1 MEVLESED
9 RLLKSVE
16 GVVSEDVEEM
26 DEDNLLREKEFEKE
40 EEEVIEVKGQE
51 VVEEKFGESLQ
62 DGDVNEELFFKDL
75 IDIVFIYE
83 VVIEVGEGSSDI
95 FEVIKIENVDNSVDF
110 DVIEIVVEF
119 KIFVEVFVE
128 NEEVFEV
135 E

>member
-1 MEVLESED
+1 M
-9 RLLKSVE
+9 
-16 GVVSEDVEEM
+16 
-26 DEDNLLREKEFEKE
+26 
-40 EEEVIEVKGQE
+40 
-51 VVEEKFGESLQ
+51 
-62 DGDVNEELFFKDL
+62 NEELFFKDL

-83 VVIEVGEGSSDI
+83 VVIEGEGSSDI

-128 NEEVFEV
+128 NEEVLEV

>member
-1 MEVLESED
+1 M
-9 RLLKSVE
+9 
-16 GVVSEDVEEM
+16 
-26 DEDNLLREKEFEKE
+26 
-40 EEEVIEVKGQE
+40 
-51 VVEEKFGESLQ
+51 
-62 DGDVNEELFFKDL
+62 NEELFFKDL

-119 KIFVEVFVE
+119 NIFVEVFVE

>member
-1 MEVLESED
+1 M
-9 RLLKSVE
+9 
-16 GVVSEDVEEM
+16 
-26 DEDNLLREKEFEKE
+26 
-40 EEEVIEVKGQE
+40 
-51 VVEEKFGESLQ
+51 
-62 DGDVNEELFFKDL
+62 NEELFFKDL

-95 FEVIKIENVDNSVDF
+95 FEVIKIENVNNSVDF

>member
-1 MEVLESED
+1 M
-9 RLLKSVE
+9 
-16 GVVSEDVEEM
+16 
-26 DEDNLLREKEFEKE
+26 
-40 EEEVIEVKGQE
+40 
-51 VVEEKFGESLQ
+51 
-62 DGDVNEELFFKDL
+62 NEELFFKDL

>member
-1 MEVLESED
+1 M
-9 RLLKSVE
+9 
-16 GVVSEDVEEM
+16 
-26 DEDNLLREKEFEKE
+26 
-40 EEEVIEVKGQE
+40 
-51 VVEEKFGESLQ
+51 
-62 DGDVNEELFFKDL
+62 NEELFFKDL

-128 NEEVFEV
+128 NEEVLEV

>member
-1 MEVLESED
+1 M
-9 RLLKSVE
+9 
-16 GVVSEDVEEM
+16 
-26 DEDNLLREKEFEKE
+26 
-40 EEEVIEVKGQE
+40 
-51 VVEEKFGESLQ
+51 
-62 DGDVNEELFFKDL
+62 NEELFFKDL

-95 FEVIKIENVDNSVDF
+95 FEVIKIENVDNLVDF

-128 NEEVFEV
+128 NEEVFDV

>member
-1 MEVLESED
+1 M
-9 RLLKSVE
+9 
-16 GVVSEDVEEM
+16 
-26 DEDNLLREKEFEKE
+26 
-40 EEEVIEVKGQE
+40 
-51 VVEEKFGESLQ
+51 
-62 DGDVNEELFFKDL
+62 NEELFFKDL
-75 IDIVFIYE
+75 IDIVFIYK

>member
-1 MEVLESED
+1 M
-9 RLLKSVE
+9 
-16 GVVSEDVEEM
+16 
-26 DEDNLLREKEFEKE
+26 
-40 EEEVIEVKGQE
+40 
-51 VVEEKFGESLQ
+51 
-62 DGDVNEELFFKDL
+62 NEELFFKDL

-95 FEVIKIENVDNSVDF
+95 FEVIKIENVDNLVDF

>member
-1 MEVLESED
+1 M
-9 RLLKSVE
+9 
-16 GVVSEDVEEM
+16 
-26 DEDNLLREKEFEKE
+26 
-40 EEEVIEVKGQE
+40 
-51 VVEEKFGESLQ
+51 
-62 DGDVNEELFFKDL
+62 NEELFFKDL

-128 NEEVFEV
+128 NEEVFDV

>member
-1 MEVLESED
+1 M
-9 RLLKSVE
+9 
-16 GVVSEDVEEM
+16 
-26 DEDNLLREKEFEKE
+26 
-40 EEEVIEVKGQE
+40 
-51 VVEEKFGESLQ
+51 
-62 DGDVNEELFFKDL
+62 NEELFFKDL

-128 NEEVFEV
+128 NEEVFE
-135 E
+135 EE

>member
-1 MEVLESED
+1 M
-9 RLLKSVE
+9 
-16 GVVSEDVEEM
+16 
-26 DEDNLLREKEFEKE
+26 
-40 EEEVIEVKGQE
+40 
-51 VVEEKFGESLQ
+51 
-62 DGDVNEELFFKDL
+62 NEELFFKDL

-128 NEEVFEV
+128 NE
-135 E
+135 

>member
-1 MEVLESED
+1 M
-9 RLLKSVE
+9 
-16 GVVSEDVEEM
+16 
-26 DEDNLLREKEFEKE
+26 
-40 EEEVIEVKGQE
+40 
-51 VVEEKFGESLQ
+51 
-62 DGDVNEELFFKDL
+62 NEELFFKDL

-95 FEVIKIENVDNSVDF
+95 FEVIKIENVDNFVDF

-128 NEEVFEV
+128 NEEVLEV

>member
-1 MEVLESED
+1 M
-9 RLLKSVE
+9 
-16 GVVSEDVEEM
+16 
-26 DEDNLLREKEFEKE
+26 
-40 EEEVIEVKGQE
+40 
-51 VVEEKFGESLQ
+51 
-62 DGDVNEELFFKDL
+62 NEELFFKDL

-119 KIFVEVFVE
+119 KIFVEVF
-128 NEEVFEV
+128 EEVFDV

>member
-1 MEVLESED
+1 MNED
-9 RLLKSVE
+9 
-16 GVVSEDVEEM
+16 
-26 DEDNLLREKEFEKE
+26 
-40 EEEVIEVKGQE
+40 
-51 VVEEKFGESLQ
+51 
-62 DGDVNEELFFKDL
+62 LFFKDL

>member
-1 MEVLESED
+1 M
-9 RLLKSVE
+9 
-16 GVVSEDVEEM
+16 
-26 DEDNLLREKEFEKE
+26 
-40 EEEVIEVKGQE
+40 
-51 VVEEKFGESLQ
+51 
-62 DGDVNEELFFKDL
+62 NEELFFKDL

-119 KIFVEVFVE
+119 KIFVKVFVE
-128 NEEVFEV
+128 NEEVFDV

>member
-1 MEVLESED
+1 M
-9 RLLKSVE
+9 
-16 GVVSEDVEEM
+16 
-26 DEDNLLREKEFEKE
+26 
-40 EEEVIEVKGQE
+40 
-51 VVEEKFGESLQ
+51 
-62 DGDVNEELFFKDL
+62 NEELFFKDL

-110 DVIEIVVEF
+110 DVIEIVIEF

-128 NEEVFEV
+128 NEEVFDV

>member
-1 MEVLESED
+1 MN
-9 RLLKSVE
+9 K
-16 GVVSEDVEEM
+16 
-26 DEDNLLREKEFEKE
+26 
-40 EEEVIEVKGQE
+40 
-51 VVEEKFGESLQ
+51 
-62 DGDVNEELFFKDL
+62 ELFFKDL

-119 KIFVEVFVE
+119 KILVEVFVE
-128 NEEVFEV
+128 NEEVFDV

>member
-1 MEVLESED
+1 M
-9 RLLKSVE
+9 
-16 GVVSEDVEEM
+16 
-26 DEDNLLREKEFEKE
+26 
-40 EEEVIEVKGQE
+40 
-51 VVEEKFGESLQ
+51 
-62 DGDVNEELFFKDL
+62 NEELFFKDL

-95 FEVIKIENVDNSVDF
+95 FEVTKIENVDNSVDF

-128 NEEVFEV
+128 NEEVFDV

>member
-1 MEVLESED
+1 M
-9 RLLKSVE
+9 
-16 GVVSEDVEEM
+16 
-26 DEDNLLREKEFEKE
+26 
-40 EEEVIEVKGQE
+40 
-51 VVEEKFGESLQ
+51 
-62 DGDVNEELFFKDL
+62 NEELFFKDL

-95 FEVIKIENVDNSVDF
+95 FEVIKIENVDNFVDF

>member
-1 MEVLESED
+1 M
-9 RLLKSVE
+9 
-16 GVVSEDVEEM
+16 
-26 DEDNLLREKEFEKE
+26 
-40 EEEVIEVKGQE
+40 
-51 VVEEKFGESLQ
+51 
-62 DGDVNEELFFKDL
+62 NEELFFKDL

-95 FEVIKIENVDNSVDF
+95 FEVIKRENVDNSVDF

>member
-1 MEVLESED
+1 M
-9 RLLKSVE
+9 
-16 GVVSEDVEEM
+16 
-26 DEDNLLREKEFEKE
+26 
-40 EEEVIEVKGQE
+40 
-51 VVEEKFGESLQ
+51 
-62 DGDVNEELFFKDL
+62 NEELFFKDL

-119 KIFVEVFVE
+119 KIFVEVFIE
-128 NEEVFEV
+128 NEEVFDV

>member
-1 MEVLESED
+1 M
-9 RLLKSVE
+9 
-16 GVVSEDVEEM
+16 
-26 DEDNLLREKEFEKE
+26 
-40 EEEVIEVKGQE
+40 
-51 VVEEKFGESLQ
+51 
-62 DGDVNEELFFKDL
+62 NEELFFKDL

-95 FEVIKIENVDNSVDF
+95 FEVIKIENVDNFVDF
-110 DVIEIVVEF
+110 DVIEIVVKF

>member
-1 MEVLESED
+1 M
-9 RLLKSVE
+9 
-16 GVVSEDVEEM
+16 
-26 DEDNLLREKEFEKE
+26 
-40 EEEVIEVKGQE
+40 
-51 VVEEKFGESLQ
+51 
-62 DGDVNEELFFKDL
+62 NEELFFKDL

-128 NEEVFEV
+128 NEEVRDV

>member
-1 MEVLESED
+1 M
-9 RLLKSVE
+9 
-16 GVVSEDVEEM
+16 
-26 DEDNLLREKEFEKE
+26 
-40 EEEVIEVKGQE
+40 
-51 VVEEKFGESLQ
+51 
-62 DGDVNEELFFKDL
+62 NEELFFKDL

-95 FEVIKIENVDNSVDF
+95 FEVIKIENVDNFVDF

-128 NEEVFEV
+128 NEEVFDV

>member
-1 MEVLESED
+1 M
-9 RLLKSVE
+9 
-16 GVVSEDVEEM
+16 
-26 DEDNLLREKEFEKE
+26 
-40 EEEVIEVKGQE
+40 
-51 VVEEKFGESLQ
+51 
-62 DGDVNEELFFKDL
+62 NEELFFKDL

-119 KIFVEVFVE
+119 KILVEVFVE
-128 NEEVFEV
+128 NEEVFDV

>member
-1 MEVLESED
+1 M
-9 RLLKSVE
+9 
-16 GVVSEDVEEM
+16 
-26 DEDNLLREKEFEKE
+26 
-40 EEEVIEVKGQE
+40 
-51 VVEEKFGESLQ
+51 
-62 DGDVNEELFFKDL
+62 NEELFFKDL
-75 IDIVFIYE
+75 IDIVFIYV

-128 NEEVFEV
+128 NEEVFDV

>member
-1 MEVLESED
+1 M
-9 RLLKSVE
+9 
-16 GVVSEDVEEM
+16 
-26 DEDNLLREKEFEKE
+26 
-40 EEEVIEVKGQE
+40 
-51 VVEEKFGESLQ
+51 
-62 DGDVNEELFFKDL
+62 NEELFFKDL

-95 FEVIKIENVDNSVDF
+95 FEVIKIGNVDNLVDF

-128 NEEVFEV
+128 NEEVFDV

>member
-1 MEVLESED
+1 M
-9 RLLKSVE
+9 
-16 GVVSEDVEEM
+16 
-26 DEDNLLREKEFEKE
+26 
-40 EEEVIEVKGQE
+40 
-51 VVEEKFGESLQ
+51 
-62 DGDVNEELFFKDL
+62 NEELFFKDL

-95 FEVIKIENVDNSVDF
+95 FEVIKIENVDNSVDI